1 MTRTHFK
8 FVVIVVIFLVL
19 VLPFTIS
26 DRTDN
31 IVPKI
36 VNENSI
42 GFYQSTTCN
51 ISLSEVA
58 FKNYNN
64 SNTITY
70 NNNSYPGLECFGKV
84 TGLDKVGDK
93 YIISIGTNP
102 SANLIIQSILWL
114 LLLLLVSPKKEGHLK
129 PESVIYVSIRSF
141 ILAIIFSFQSFS
153 ESRYYEKTNI
163 YFSNQFSLENHY
175 FIGIFLSYFLVFIL
189 MSEVLRSRERI
200 LLNLTPFLFLIVGT
214 YSGMNINIYL
224 MLLSF
229 FGLKELLS
237 LKINIRFNLIFG
249 IFTIFWVTQ
258 KNSSNNFFD
267 TDKLRGFINSSNNN
281 SSLYFWIIII
291 FLVINGL
298 IYLYKVSTLNFE
310 QIKRSMLFS
319 GSGVVFFGFLGA
331 YFPLMNF
338 INYFTFGQNKTGM
351 RGLGSIAGNTWRGFS
366 ASAES
371 VGEFFGLII
380 LFCIIY
386 RYKKKI
392 SLNLYEYLLLI
403 IIFYGLFK
411 SNNFASVSSVIV
423 LTTIFLIKNTT
434 YYRLDQKKIFI
445 IFALFSFLIVG
456 YFLSSINYQT
466 ASIHLLYEVSLNSDF
481 FRSNDSYT
489 NFLSIQKSFEER
501 DLLTLLQKDDNLV
514 RASSSYL
521 VLVNLFTTSFNL
533 KLIPNI
539 VALLSVVS
547 LLINR
552 SEMWGIF
559 FAKYNPNIGEFLF
572 GSGPLQIS
580 DYLYK
585 HKVRLDVPLEKLQ
598 ALYLPHSSFFDILIF
613 YGLIG
618 LTLFILFMS
627 KLLFSKNSKGLS
639 SKYLLIFLIL
649 NFLKS
654 DSLLYISSGILL
666 FLIVTMVSKKE
677 FSKV

>member
-1 MTRTHFK
+1 M
-8 FVVIVVIFLVL
+8 
-19 VLPFTIS
+19 
-26 DRTDN
+26 
-31 IVPKI
+31 
-36 VNENSI
+36 
-42 GFYQSTTCN
+42 
-51 ISLSEVA
+51 
-58 FKNYNN
+58 
-64 SNTITY
+64 
-70 NNNSYPGLECFGKV
+70 
-84 TGLDKVGDK
+84 
-93 YIISIGTNP
+93 
-102 SANLIIQSILWL
+102 
-114 LLLLLVSPKKEGHLK
+114 
-129 PESVIYVSIRSF
+129 
-141 ILAIIFSFQSFS
+141 
-153 ESRYYEKTNI
+153 
-163 YFSNQFSLENHY
+163 
-175 FIGIFLSYFLVFIL
+175 
-189 MSEVLRSRERI
+189 
-200 LLNLTPFLFLIVGT
+200 
-214 YSGMNINIYL
+214 
-224 MLLSF
+224 
-229 FGLKELLS
+229 
-237 LKINIRFNLIFG
+237 
-249 IFTIFWVTQ
+249 
-258 KNSSNNFFD
+258 
-267 TDKLRGFINSSNNN
+267 
-281 SSLYFWIIII
+281 
-291 FLVINGL
+291 
-298 IYLYKVSTLNFE
+298 
-310 QIKRSMLFS
+310 
-319 GSGVVFFGFLGA
+319 
-331 YFPLMNF
+331 
-338 INYFTFGQNKTGM
+338 
-351 RGLGSIAGNTWRGFS
+351 
-366 ASAES
+366 
-371 VGEFFGLII
+371 
-380 LFCIIY
+380 
-386 RYKKKI
+386 
-392 SLNLYEYLLLI
+392 
-403 IIFYGLFK
+403 
-411 SNNFASVSSVIV
+411 
-423 LTTIFLIKNTT
+423 
-434 YYRLDQKKIFI
+434 
-445 IFALFSFLIVG
+445 FSFLIVG